1 MKIMASIVLSTAL
14 LAGEICKHEERPHVQ
29 AEVRPPRLDGNATS
43 STAYGEPRDVN
54 HFVDVCVFVPDPLL
68 PGVPDH

>member
-1 MKIMASIVLSTAL
+1 MKIMATIVLSTAL

-29 AEVRPPRLDGNATS
+29 AEVKPPRLDGNATS
-43 STAYGEPRDVN
+43 STVYGESREVN
-54 HFVDVCVFVPDPLL
+54 HFVDVCVSVPDAFL